1 MPRFLE
7 HARALADALRPLP
20 GLAVVPDS
28 PQTPLFHLHVRGDV
42 EGLRERAFEIA
53 EERRVWLTDGI
64 AATVVPGVSR
74 VELSIGEPALEV
86 SPEEAAELFSV
97 LLSV

>member
-1 MPRFLE
+1 
-7 HARALADALRPLP
+7 
-20 GLAVVPDS
+20 
-28 PQTPLFHLHVRGDV
+28 V

-74 VELSIGEPALEV
+74 VELSIGEPALEI